1 MTSAQFPMF
10 TAAQWLGAAIEVA
23 DQGPCSK
30 ARSFACRP
38 EKAAQ
43 KQKKN
48 PGGYT
53 AGIFRFL
60 NLDQSIAVM
69 DRSCTGYA

>member
-1 MTSAQFPMF
+1 
-10 TAAQWLGAAIEVA
+10 LLEGAELIGRIVA
-23 DQGPCSK
+23 FVEKCERTLPK

-53 AGIFRFL
+53 AGIFRF
-60 NLDQSIAVM
+60 
-69 DRSCTGYA
+69 